1 MIITDSA
8 VDGLQWLDEKSI
20 QAAVTSP
27 PYFQL
32 RNYKAGDDEIGNEK
46 TVAEYVNRLVT
57 VFQAVK
63 RVLKDDGTF
72 WLNLGD
78 SYDKGRLL
86 GVPWRVAFALIDDGW
101 VLRNEIIWSKPN
113 PMPESCKNR
122 LTKAHEQ
129 VFLFTKKPSKYKFNQ
144 LIEAAVYAGVSRGG
158 STNRYEQNESGMDA
172 RTYDTR
178 NKRDVWTVRPA
189 TLHGYHSAIFPD
201 ELIAPC
207 IEAGSDPGD
216 IILDPFSGSGTTG
229 VVARKL
235 GRDYIGVEL
244 SPEYA
249 ELSKKRIS
257 GAWKLQ
263 RPTKLQ
269 TWHKSYQLTAEAF
282 DLKDDEK
289 IRSAHEDVSSK
300 LDEQR
305 EKICNWNDAIDELL
319 GASSASYLRLVA
331 AAEDPDLIKGFD
343 ELVEQATGHEIYAPL
358 LACNDHPETA
368 LFESLKEGKRALPRF
383 EQALDEF
390 AAEWFARI

>member
-1 MIITDSA
+1 MIINDNA
-8 VDGLQWLDEKSI
+8 VDGLQWLDEKSVQTAI
-20 QAAVTSP
+20 TSP
-27 PYFQL
+27 PYFQM
-32 RNYKAGDDEIGNEK
+32 RNYKAGDGEIGNEK
-46 TVAEYVNRLVT
+46 TVAQYVARLVAAS
-57 VFQAVK
+57 QAVK

-78 SYDKGRLL
+78 SFDKGHLL

-101 VLRNEIIWSKPN
+101 VLRNEIIWNKPN

-144 LIEAAVYAGVSRGG
+144 LMEPAVYAGVTRGG

-216 IILDPFSGSGTTG
+216 IVLDPFSGSGTTG

-244 SPEYA
+244 SAEYA
-249 ELSKKRIS
+249 ELSKERIS
-257 GAWKLQ
+257 GAWKVQ
-263 RPTKLQ
+263 RPTTLQ
-269 TWHKSYQLTAEAF
+269 TWHKSYQMTAEAF
-282 DLKDDEK
+282 DLKEDEK
-289 IRSAHEDVSSK
+289 IREAHEEVSSM
-300 LDEQR
+300 LDAQR
-305 EKICNWNDAIDELL
+305 EAICKWNDAIDELL
-319 GASSASYLRLVA
+319 GASSASYLRLIA
-331 AAEDPDLIKGFD
+331 GAEDPDLIKGFD
-343 ELVEQATGHEIYAPL
+343 ELVDQATRHELYTHL
-358 LACNDHPETA
+358 LACNDNPETA
-368 LFESLKEGKRALPRF
+368 LFESLKEGKRILPRF
-383 EQALDEF
+383 EEALDEF
-390 AAEWFARI
+390 ASEWFARN

>member
-8 VDGLQWLDEKSI
+8 VSGLQWLDEKSVQTAI
-20 QAAVTSP
+20 TSP

-32 RNYKAGDDEIGNEK
+32 RDYKAGDDEIGNEE
-46 TVAEYVNRLVT
+46 TVAQYVDRLVE
-57 VFQAVK
+57 VFQAVR

-78 SYDKGRLL
+78 SYHKGHLL
-86 GVPWRVAFALIDDGW
+86 GVPWRVTFALIDDGW
-101 VLRNEIIWSKPN
+101 VLRNEIIWNKPN

-144 LIEAAVYAGVSRGG
+144 LKEPAVYAGVSRGG

-216 IILDPFSGSGTTG
+216 IVLDPFSGSGTTG
-229 VVARKL
+229 IVARKL

-249 ELSKKRIS
+249 ALSKERIS

-263 RPTKLQ
+263 RPTTLQ

-282 DLKDDEK
+282 ELKDDEK
-289 IRSAHEDVSSK
+289 IRSAHEDVSLI

-305 EKICNWNDAIDELL
+305 QAICNWNDAIDELL

-331 AAEDPDLIKGFD
+331 SAEDPNLIKGFD
-343 ELVEQATGHEIYAPL
+343 ELVDQATSHEMYALL
-358 LACNDHPETA
+358 LASNDNPETA
-368 LFESLKEGKRALPRF
+368 LFESLKEGKRPLTRF
-383 EQALDEF
+383 EEALDEF
-390 AAEWFARI
+390 AAEWFARS